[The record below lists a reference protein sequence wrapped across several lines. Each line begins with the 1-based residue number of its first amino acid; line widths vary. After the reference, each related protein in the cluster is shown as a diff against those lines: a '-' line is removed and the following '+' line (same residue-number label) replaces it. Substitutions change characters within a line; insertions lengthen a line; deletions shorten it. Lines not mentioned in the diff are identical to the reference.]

1 MLLARHGHKV
11 LLVDRATFPSDLP
24 QGHFVHW
31 DGPRRLNRWGLLD
44 KIVASGC
51 PPIATLISD
60 FGDFPLVAADVAV
73 DGVAWAYGPRRK
85 VLDQILVAAAV
96 EAGAELREGC
106 AVEGFLWDGD
116 RMTGIQARESG
127 CARLR
132 TERARIVI
140 GADGRNSHLARTV
153 CAPRYEDV
161 PPLLCWYFSYW
172 RDVPHAGFEMYVKH
186 RRVVIGHPTNDGLF
200 TIFVGW
206 PVEEFQAVRSDIE
219 ESSMAALGLVP
230 DLAERVRSG
239 QRAERF
245 YGTADLPNFF
255 RKPYGPGWALVG
267 DAGYH
272 KDPFMALGV
281 SDALRDA
288 ELLSDAIHEG
298 LSGQRPLEG
307 ALADYERR
315 RNEAAMPCY
324 QQNLNAARFR
334 PYPPELYQ
342 LRAAVRG
349 NPEETRRF
357 FLARYGMIPPEQFF
371 NPENVQRLLTGARDA
386 RVPVP
391 A

>member
-1 MLLARHGHKV
+1 
-11 LLVDRATFPSDLP
+11 
-24 QGHFVHW
+24 
-31 DGPRRLNRWGLLD
+31 
-44 KIVASGC
+44 
-51 PPIATLISD
+51 
-60 FGDFPLVAADVAV
+60 
-73 DGVAWAYGPRRK
+73 
-85 VLDQILVAAAV
+85 
-96 EAGAELREGC
+96 
-106 AVEGFLWDGD
+106 
-116 RMTGIQARESG
+116 
-127 CARLR
+127 
-132 TERARIVI
+132 
-140 GADGRNSHLARTV
+140 
-153 CAPRYEDV
+153 V

-172 RDVPHAGFEMYVKH
+172 RDVPHAGFEMHVKH
-186 RRVVIGHPTNDGLF
+186 RRVVICHPTNDGLF

-206 PVEEFQAVRSDIE
+206 PVEEFPGIRSDLEGSFI
-219 ESSMAALGLVP
+219 AALGLVP
-230 DLAERVRSG
+230 DLEQRVRSG
-239 QRAERF
+239 RRVERF

-315 RNEAAMPCY
+315 RNEAAMPYY

-334 PYPPELYQ
+334 PFPPEIYQ

-349 NPEETRRF
+349 NAEETRRF

-371 NPENVQRLLTGARDA
+371 NPENVQRLLAGARDA
-386 RVPVP
+386 RVPMP